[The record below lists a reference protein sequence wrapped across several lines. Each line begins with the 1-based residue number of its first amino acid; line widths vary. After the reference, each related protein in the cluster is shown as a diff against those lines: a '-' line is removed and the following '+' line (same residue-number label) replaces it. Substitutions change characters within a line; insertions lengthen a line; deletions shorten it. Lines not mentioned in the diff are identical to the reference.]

1 MPGNI
6 GIYAFFV
13 ASSRFLVI
21 RSFMMQN
28 IGALSKNRG
37 ENEKED

>member
-1 MPGNI
+1 MPGNVA
-6 GIYAFFV
+6 IYAFFV

-28 IGALSKNRG
+28 IGALPKNRG
-37 ENEKED
+37 QNKKED